1 MCHLTEQF
9 ERIEARALSCLRNVS
24 PERGTV
30 HDYRN
35 ILLPYERAI
44 RALNTAY
51 TALNKADNA
60 LRQIAYEQ

>member
-9 ERIEARALSCLRNVS
+9 ERLESRALSCLRNVS
-24 PERGTV
+24 PDHGTV

-35 ILLPYERAI
+35 ILLPLERAM
-44 RALNTAY
+44 RAMNAAHTAIGR
-51 TALNKADNA
+51 ADNA

>member
-35 ILLPYERAI
+35 ILLPLERAETAVR
-44 RALNTAY
+44 RALI
-51 TALNKADNA
+51 ALDKAHDC
-60 LRQIAYEQ
+60 LIDISRGQ